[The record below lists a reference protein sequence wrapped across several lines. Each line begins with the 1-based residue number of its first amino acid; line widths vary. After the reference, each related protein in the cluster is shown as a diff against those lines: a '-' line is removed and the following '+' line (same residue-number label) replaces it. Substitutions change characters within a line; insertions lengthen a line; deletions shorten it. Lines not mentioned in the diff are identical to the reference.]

1 MKEIDSF
8 ECGEEVN
15 PTCSSAIIGSFFKT
29 HFFNYKARA
38 NKNAGRESQGKTNNV
53 VIGYSH
59 NNVSPQ
65 EVSLEWKNDL
75 TNKSRLQGPR
85 FSIQCCVT
93 FIIIIIIIINTKL
106 FIHKCKM

>member
-1 MKEIDSF
+1 MKKVDSF

-65 EVSLEWKNDL
+65 EVCLESKNEQI
-75 TNKSRLQGPR
+75 TNHACKGQDFP
-85 FSIQCCVT
+85 IQCRDLHHHHHKYK
-93 FIIIIIIIINTKL
+93 II
-106 FIHKCKM
+106 HS